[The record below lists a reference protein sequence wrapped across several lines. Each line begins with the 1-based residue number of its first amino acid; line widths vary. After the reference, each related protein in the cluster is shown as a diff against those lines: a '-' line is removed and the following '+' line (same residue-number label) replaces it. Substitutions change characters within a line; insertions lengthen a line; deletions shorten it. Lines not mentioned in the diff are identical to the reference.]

1 MPYRMLSNTFSISMP
16 YQCLIVIHIDVL
28 SKPYQ
33 YQYLN
38 DTLLM
43 MPYRYFIDIDVL
55 SNILSVS
62 VLYRCLVDVDALLV
76 LYRYRFLINTL

>member
-1 MPYRMLSNTFSISMP
+1 MP
-16 YQCLIVIHIDVL
+16 YQCLIVIYIDVL

-33 YQYLN
+33 YQYHN

>member
-1 MPYRMLSNTFSISMP
+1 
-16 YQCLIVIHIDVL
+16 
-28 SKPYQ
+28 
-33 YQYLN
+33 
-38 DTLLM
+38 M
-43 MPYRYFIDIDVL
+43 MPYRYFIDIYVL

>member
-1 MPYRMLSNTFSISMP
+1 MP
-16 YQCLIVIHIDVL
+16 YQRLIHIDVL
-28 SKPYQ
+28 SKLYQ

-62 VLYRCLVDVDALLV
+62 M
-76 LYRYRFLINTL
+76 LYRYLKVIDLPFQYLHIDIIVTSAIPYPY

>member
-1 MPYRMLSNTFSISMP
+1 MPYRMLSNTFSLSIP
-16 YQCLIVIHIDVL
+16 DQYLIHIDVL

-33 YQYLN
+33 YQCIN

-62 VLYRCLVDVDALLV
+62 MLYRCLVDVDALLV
-76 LYRYRFLINTL
+76 LYRYRFLINTF